1 MPTQP
6 LDTLSS
12 PQPSFR
18 SRSADARAATPRPS
32 AHPPGTGAPM
42 RHDVP
47 VADDCLALQRLY
59 HFERSEPDRV
69 AFVQPMGVAG
79 GGEVREITWRNALD
93 QTRRMAQH
101 LRRMELPAGSRIAI
115 LSKNCVHWLLADYAI
130 WMAGHVSVPIYP
142 TLAPRTVAQ
151 VLAHSGASLVFIGK
165 LDDWDTLKAGL
176 PAGLEAIALPLAPPN
191 PYPHWNV
198 IVAATPALP
207 GHPVRPADDLATI
220 VYTSGTTG
228 ESKGAM
234 HTFGTL
240 AWAAQCGI
248 RRVPLQHDGRML
260 SYLPLAHLAERTMV
274 EHGQLA
280 TGAQVYFAESL
291 DTFVA
296 DLQRARPTVFF
307 SVPRLWLKFQQRIVE
322 KMPPR
327 RLKVLLSIPGLRA
340 LVRTRI
346 LKALGLDACRFAIGG
361 AAPMPPELLRW
372 YADLGL
378 PIADVYGMTENGGLS
393 HSTLP
398 RHQRAG
404 TVGWPFEGVQSRLDP
419 LSGEIQL
426 RSGALMKGYYR
437 APELTRETFAA
448 GGWLRTGDKGKVH
461 DEDGTLEIVGRVKEI
476 FKTSKGKYVA
486 PAPIENR
493 LVMHAGI
500 DACAVVGAD
509 LSQPLGL
516 VCLNEAAS
524 TAAKDPVG
532 RRRIEASLAE
542 HLAALNEPLDPHE
555 RLDRLVVVSAPWTV
569 ESGLVTPTLKIKRHQ
584 LEAHY
589 GRQVSQWSA
598 SKDAVVWESA

>member
-1 MPTQP
+1 MQR
-6 LDTLSS
+6 LHSLST

-18 SRSADARAATPRPS
+18 SRSADARAATPGPTPH
-32 AHPPGTGAPM
+32 HPATGAPM

-59 HFERSEPDRV
+59 HFERSEPERV
-69 AFVQPMGVAG
+69 AFVQPMGAAC

-101 LRRMELPAGSRIAI
+101 LRGLGLPAGSRIAI

-151 VLAHSGASLVFIGK
+151 VLAHSGARLVFVGK
-165 LDDWDTLKAGL
+165 LDDWDTLRTGL
-176 PAGLEAIALPLAPPN
+176 PAGLAAIALPLAPPN

-198 IVAATPALP
+198 IVAATPALA

-228 ESKGAM
+228 ISKGAL

-248 RRVPLQHDGRML
+248 RRVPLTHDGRML

-296 DLQRARPTVFF
+296 DLQRARSTVFF
-307 SVPRLWLKFQQRIVE
+307 SVPRLWLKLQQRILE
-322 KMPPR
+322 KMPRR
-327 RLKVLLSIPGLRA
+327 RLRILLHIPGLRTV
-340 LVRTRI
+340 VRSRI
-346 LKALGLDACRFAIGG
+346 LEALGLDACRFAIGG

-398 RHQRAG
+398 QRQRVG
-404 TVGWPFEGVQSRLDP
+404 TVGWTFDGVQSRLDP

-426 RSGALMKGYYR
+426 RSGALMKGYHD
-437 APELTRETFAA
+437 APELTRESFTPD
-448 GGWLRTGDKGKVH
+448 GWLRTGDKGQLH
-461 DEDGTLEIVGRVKEI
+461 DDGALRIVGRVKEI

-493 LVMHAGI
+493 LVMHVSI

-516 VCLNEAAS
+516 VCLNEVAAA
-524 TAAKDPVG
+524 AAKNAAG
-532 RRRIEASLAE
+532 RQQIEASLAA
-542 HLAALNEPLDPHE
+542 HLAALNEALDPHE

-584 LEAHY
+584 VEAHY
-589 GRQVSQWSA
+589 GRQLHRWSTSQRT
-598 SKDAVVWESA
+598 VVWESA

>member
-1 MPTQP
+1 MQR
-6 LDTLSS
+6 LDSLST
-12 PQPSFR
+12 PPPSFR
-18 SRSADARAATPRPS
+18 SRSADARAATPGPTPH
-32 AHPPGTGAPM
+32 HPATGAPM

-59 HFERSEPDRV
+59 HFERSEPERV
-69 AFVQPMGVAG
+69 AFVQPMGAAR

-101 LRRMELPAGSRIAI
+101 LRGLGLPAGSRIAI

-151 VLAHSGASLVFIGK
+151 VLAHSGARLVFVGK
-165 LDDWDTLKAGL
+165 LDDWDTLRTGL
-176 PAGLEAIALPLAPPN
+176 PAGLAAIALPLAPPN

-198 IVAATPALP
+198 IVAATPALA

-228 ESKGAM
+228 ISKGAL

-248 RRVPLQHDGRML
+248 RRVPLTHDGRML

-307 SVPRLWLKFQQRIVE
+307 SVPRLWLKFQQRILE
-322 KMPPR
+322 KMPRR
-327 RLKVLLSIPGLRA
+327 RLRILLHIPGLRTV
-340 LVRTRI
+340 VRSRI
-346 LKALGLDACRFAIGG
+346 LEALGLDACRFAIGG

-398 RHQRAG
+398 QRQRVG
-404 TVGWPFEGVQSRLDP
+404 TVGWTFDGVQSRLDP

-426 RSGALMKGYYR
+426 RSGALMKGYHD
-437 APELTRETFAA
+437 APELTRESFTPD
-448 GGWLRTGDKGKVH
+448 GWLRTGDKGQLH
-461 DEDGTLEIVGRVKEI
+461 DDGALGIVGRVKEI

-493 LVMHAGI
+493 LVMHVSI

-516 VCLNEAAS
+516 VCLNEVAAA
-524 TAAKDPVG
+524 AAKNAAG
-532 RRRIEASLAE
+532 RQQIEASLAA
-542 HLAALNEPLDPHE
+542 HLAALNEALDPHE

-584 LEAHY
+584 VEAHY
-589 GRQVSQWSA
+589 GRQLHRWSTSQRT
-598 SKDAVVWESA
+598 VVWESA